1 MELHK
6 PKSWLCIIL
15 LFGVI
20 GCDLEDEIDEAFI
33 DISGTV
39 TENGEPVSNALVLL
53 VTNASISDGLSLSNG
68 SITGNNGNYNIINVE
83 NGEYYIVA
91 IEDNN
96 SNLEFD
102 IESDRIGFHGVN
114 LEGLDIDPDKITVLN
129 EDVQNIDITYLTSLG
144 T

>member
-20 GCDLEDEIDEAFI
+20 GCDLADELDDAFI

-39 TENGEPVSNALVLL
+39 TENGEAVSNALVLL
-53 VTNASISDGLSLSNG
+53 VTSASISDGLSLSNG
-68 SITGNNGNYNIINVE
+68 SITGNNGNYKIINVE

-102 IESDRIGFHGVN
+102 IESDRIGFYGVD
-114 LEGLDIDPDKITVLN
+114 LEGLDIEPGKITVSN
-129 EDVQNIDITYLTSLG
+129 EDVEHIDITYLTSL
-144 T
+144 

>member
-6 PKSWLCIIL
+6 PKSCLYIIF
-15 LFGVI
+15 LFVVI
-20 GCDLEDEIDEAFI
+20 GCDLEEKLDDAFI

-39 TENGEPVSNALVLL
+39 TENGEAVSNALVLL
-53 VTNASISDGLSLSNG
+53 VTSASISDGLNLSNG

-91 IEDNN
+91 IEVNN

-102 IESDRIGFHGVN
+102 IESERIGFHGVN

-129 EDVQNIDITYLTSLG
+129 EDVQNIDITYLTSL
-144 T
+144 